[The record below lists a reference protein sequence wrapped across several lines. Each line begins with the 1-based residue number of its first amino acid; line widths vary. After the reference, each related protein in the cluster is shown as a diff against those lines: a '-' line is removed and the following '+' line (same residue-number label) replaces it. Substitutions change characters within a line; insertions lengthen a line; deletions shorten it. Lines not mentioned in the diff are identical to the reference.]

1 MERIIYKG
9 GGRNSL
15 MVLFHWI
22 FQSQTSL
29 SFRKKE
35 HGSMTLTERE
45 KKKTDFIE
53 TFKTNSEGQN
63 E

>member
-1 MERIIYKG
+1 
-9 GGRNSL
+9 

-29 SFRKKE
+29 SLRKKE